1 MTGPLIAL
9 GVAVLGLVVVGVGAL
24 AARSP
29 SREVPERLLRDD
41 LPAFHARPPGSPGAP
56 ALPSGGPPVLLAVP
70 PPAAERPRIP
80 AGRSSTGRPLLVLA
94 AVVLLVLGAAAGVGL
109 ATRDAAGGQ
118 PAGRPAVLRLP
129 ALPAVP
135 DSPPAG
141 RTGAGRL
148 AFTSLPLGPGDVAAR
163 LSFDGVVLERQA
175 VGVTVTY
182 PSVSVTTHGTLALAH
197 VRLPTFNCL
206 TADAPA
212 DPLAAGC
219 VPSVT
224 EYADLPAPALHVSHD
239 GTHLSMQGR
248 FPTYVRPNGTAPH
261 YTGHVYALTV
271 GARAGDRLRQG
282 VFAAD
287 GVLTLGGQT
296 ARSSGRAPLDVLRRG
311 D

>member
-29 SREVPERLLRDD
+29 SRGVPDRPLRDD

-70 PPAAERPRIP
+70 PSAAGTRLPAAP
-80 AGRSSTGRPLLVLA
+80 SSAGRPLLVLA
-94 AVVLLVLGAAAGVGL
+94 AVVLLVLAAAAGVGL
-109 ATRDAAGGQ
+109 ATRDAVGGE
-118 PAGRPAVLRLP
+118 PAVLRPP
-129 ALPAVP
+129 ALSPVP
-135 DSPPAG
+135 GSPSPG
-141 RTGAGRL
+141 QPNAGRL

-163 LSFDGVVLERQA
+163 LGFDGVVLERQA

-182 PSVSVTTHGTLALAH
+182 PSVSVTTHGALALAH

-224 EYADLPAPALHVSHD
+224 EYADLPTPALRVSYD
-239 GTHLSMQGR
+239 GTHLSMEGR

-271 GARAGDRLRQG
+271 GARSGDRLRQG

-296 ARSSGRAPLDVLRRG
+296 TRSSGRAPLDVLRRG
-311 D
+311 E